1 VTDHPPGK
9 ETDGVEHVTFERRP
23 EMDSP
28 VLVCAFTGW
37 NDGGEAASAAA
48 AYLRDRWG
56 ADRFARLDPEE
67 FFDFQVTRP
76 TVQLIDGVTRR
87 IEWPA
92 NDFFH
97 ASLPDRDVVLFL
109 GIEPNVRW
117 RAFTEAI
124 LEVARELGTPSV
136 VLLGGFLADVPHT
149 LPTPV
154 TGSAPDRELA
164 ERLGL
169 SASRYEGPS
178 GIVGVLHD
186 AAGKSGLP
194 TVSLWAA
201 VPHYLPSGPNPKAAL
216 ALVQKVAGFLDV
228 DVATDTLERAAR
240 SWEAQVSEMIA
251 QNEDLASYVRR
262 LEESAAD
269 GEDLGE
275 VPSGEALAAELERF
289 LRDQRGDG

>member
-1 VTDHPPGK
+1 VPN
-9 ETDGVEHVTFERRP
+9 VIFEREP
-23 EMDSP
+23 DLDGP

-37 NDGGEAASAAA
+37 NDGGEAASTAAG
-48 AYLRDRWG
+48 YLRDRWS
-56 ADRFARLDPEE
+56 AERFARLDPEE

-76 TVQLIDGVTRR
+76 TVRLVDGVTRR

-97 ASLPDRDVVLFL
+97 ASLPERDVVLFL

-117 RAFTEAI
+117 KTFVGEILDTAKAI
-124 LEVARELGTPSV
+124 GVSSI
-136 VLLGGFLADVPHT
+136 VLLGAFLADVPHT
-149 LPTPV
+149 LPAPV

-169 SASRYEGPS
+169 AGSRYEGPS

-186 AAGKSGLP
+186 ASIRAGFQ

-201 VPHYLPSGPNPKAAL
+201 VPHYLPAGPNPKAAL
-216 ALVQKVAGFLDV
+216 ALVEKLAGFLDV
-228 DVATDTLERAAR
+228 EVATDTLERAAA
-240 SWEAQVSEMIA
+240 SWDGQVSEMISE
-251 QNEDLASYVRR
+251 NEELVAYVSR
-262 LEESAAD
+262 LEESAREGD
-269 GEDLGE
+269 DLGE

-289 LRDQRGDG
+289 LREQRGGEA